1 MSYTLHQLHIFAAVA
16 QEKSMTKAAERLQM
30 SQPAVSIQVKKLHD
44 HFGIELFEVIGKQLY
59 LTEAGRELYQAQILV
74 QQSLE
79 NAEMSLSQLR
89 GAMKGSLRIAAVS
102 TAKYVMPYI
111 LGAFQKQHA
120 NISISLKVSN
130 RAEVISALRENS
142 CDFAVF
148 SQLPNDLALDYTDL
162 MDNPLVFAAA
172 KDHPKLGKQLKVAH
186 LKDEALVLREKG
198 SGTRMVMEELFEK
211 EDMRIDPVMELS
223 TNEGVKHAI
232 MAGIGISLVSEFS
245 LRLEK
250 IHDQIGILDVEGFPL
265 KSTWK
270 LVHLR
275 GKSLSPLAQTFY
287 AYIQQTELIT
297 STYGIPTV

>member
-30 SQPAVSIQVKKLHD
+30 SQPAVSIQVKKLQD

-79 NAEMSLSQLR
+79 NAEMGLSQLR
-89 GAMKGSLRIAAVS
+89 GAIKGSLRIAAVS

-148 SQLPNDLALDYTDL
+148 SQLPTDLALDYTDL

-172 KDHPKLGKQLKVAH
+172 KDHPKLGMQLKVAH
-186 LKDEALVLREKG
+186 LKDEALVLREQG

-250 IHDQIGILDVEGFPL
+250 IHNQIGVLDVEGFPMR
-265 KSTWK
+265 STWK
-270 LVHLR
+270 LVHLH
-275 GKSLSPLAQTFY
+275 GKSLSPLAQTFKT
-287 AYIQQTELIT
+287 YIQQTELTT

>member
-16 QEKSMTKAAERLQM
+16 QQKSMTKAAERLQM
-30 SQPAVSIQVKKLHD
+30 SQPAVSIQVKKLQD
-44 HFGIELFEVIGKQLY
+44 HFGIDLFEVIGKQLY
-59 LTEAGRELYQAQILV
+59 LTEAGRELYHAQILV
-74 QQSLE
+74 QQSLK
-79 NAEMSLSQLR
+79 NAEMNLSQLR
-89 GAMKGSLRIAAVS
+89 GAMIGSLNIAAVS

-111 LGAFQKQHA
+111 LGAFQKQNA

-130 RAEVISALRENS
+130 REEVITALRENN

-162 MDNPLVFAAA
+162 IDNPLVFAAA
-172 KDHPKLGKQLKVAH
+172 KDHPKLRKRLKVAE

-211 EDMRIDPVMELS
+211 EDIRINPVMELS

-250 IHDQIGILDVEGFPL
+250 VHGQIGILNVAGFPIN
-265 KSTWK
+265 STWK
-270 LVHLR
+270 LVHLK
-275 GKSLSPLAQTFY
+275 GKSLSPLAQTFKT
-287 AYIQQTELIT
+287 YIQQTELTT
-297 STYGIPTV
+297 STYGIPTI

>member
-30 SQPAVSIQVKKLHD
+30 SQPAVSIQVKKLQD

-79 NAEMSLSQLR
+79 NADMSLSQLR
-89 GAMKGSLRIAAVS
+89 GAIKGSLRIAAVS

-172 KDHPKLGKQLKVAH
+172 KDHPKLGKQLNVAH

-275 GKSLSPLAQTFY
+275 GKSLSPLAQTFKT
-287 AYIQQTELIT
+287 YIQQTELTT

>member
-1 MSYTLHQLHIFAAVA
+1 MPYTLHQLHIFAAVA
-16 QEKSMTKAAERLQM
+16 QAKSMTKAAERLQM
-30 SQPAVSIQVKKLHD
+30 SQPAVSIQVKKLQD

-59 LTEAGRELYQAQILV
+59 LTEAGRELYQAQISV

-89 GAMKGSLRIAAVS
+89 GAIKGSLRIAAVS

-148 SQLPNDLALDYTDL
+148 SQLPTDLALDYTDL
-162 MDNPLVFAAA
+162 MNNPLVFAAA
-172 KDHPKLGKQLKVAH
+172 KDHPKLGKQLKVSH

-198 SGTRMVMEELFEK
+198 SGTRMVMEEHFEK

-250 IHDQIGILDVEGFPL
+250 IHDQIGVLDVEGFPL

-287 AYIQQTELIT
+287 TYIQQTELTT
-297 STYGIPTV
+297 SNYGIPTV

>member
-30 SQPAVSIQVKKLHD
+30 SQPAVSIQVKKLQD

-79 NAEMSLSQLR
+79 NAEMGLSQLR
-89 GAMKGSLRIAAVS
+89 GAIKGSLRIAAVS

-111 LGAFQKQHA
+111 LGAFQKMHA

-148 SQLPNDLALDYTDL
+148 SQLPTDLALDYTDL

-172 KDHPKLGKQLKVAH
+172 KDHPKLGKQLKVPH
-186 LKDEALVLREKG
+186 LKDEALVLREQG
-198 SGTRMVMEELFEK
+198 SGTRMVMEKLFEK

-250 IHDQIGILDVEGFPL
+250 IHNQIGVLDVEGFPMR
-265 KSTWK
+265 STWK
-270 LVHLR
+270 LVHLH
-275 GKSLSPLAQTFY
+275 GKSLSPLAQTFKT
-287 AYIQQTELIT
+287 YIQQTELTT

>member
-30 SQPAVSIQVKKLHD
+30 SQPAVSIQVKKLQD

-79 NAEMSLSQLR
+79 NVEMSLSQLR

-111 LGAFQKQHA
+111 LGAFQKMHA

-148 SQLPNDLALDYTDL
+148 SQLPTDLALDYTDL

-172 KDHPKLGKQLKVAH
+172 KDHSKLGKKLKIAD
-186 LKDEALVLREKG
+186 LKGEALVLREKG
-198 SGTRMVMEELFEK
+198 SGTRMVMEELFQQ
-211 EDMRIDPVMELS
+211 EDMSIDSVMELS

-250 IHDQIGILDVEGFPL
+250 VHDQIGVLDVEGFPI

-275 GKSLSPLAQTFY
+275 GKNLSPLAQTFKT
-287 AYIQQTELIT
+287 YIQQTELTT
-297 STYGIPTV
+297 STYGILIV

>member
-16 QEKSMTKAAERLQM
+16 QEKSMTKAAEKLQM
-30 SQPAVSIQVKKLHD
+30 SQPAVSIQVKKLQD

-59 LTEAGRELYQAQILV
+59 LTEAGRELYQAQISV

-89 GAMKGSLRIAAVS
+89 GAIKGSLRIAAVS

-130 RAEVISALRENS
+130 RAEVIKALRENS

-148 SQLPNDLALDYTDL
+148 SQLPTDLALDYTNL
-162 MDNPLVFAAA
+162 MNNPLVFAAA
-172 KDHPKLGKQLKVAH
+172 KDHPKLGKQLKVVH

-198 SGTRMVMEELFEK
+198 SGTRMVMEELFGK

-232 MAGIGISLVSEFS
+232 IAGIGISLVSEFS

-250 IHDQIGILDVEGFPL
+250 IHNQIGVLDVEGFPL

-287 AYIQQTELIT
+287 TYIQQTELTT
-297 STYGIPTV
+297 SNYGIPTV

>member
-1 MSYTLHQLHIFAAVA
+1 M
-16 QEKSMTKAAERLQM
+16 
-30 SQPAVSIQVKKLHD
+30 
-44 HFGIELFEVIGKQLY
+44 
-59 LTEAGRELYQAQILV
+59 
-74 QQSLE
+74 
-79 NAEMSLSQLR
+79 
-89 GAMKGSLRIAAVS
+89 GSLNIAAVS

-130 RAEVISALRENS
+130 RAEVISALRENG

-148 SQLPNDLALDYTDL
+148 SQLPSDLALDYTDL
-162 MDNPLVFAAA
+162 IDNPLVFAAA
-172 KDHPKLGKQLKVAH
+172 KDHPKLRKRLKVAE

-211 EDMRIDPVMELS
+211 EEIRINPVMELS

-250 IHDQIGILDVEGFPL
+250 VHGQIGILNVAGFPIN
-265 KSTWK
+265 STWK

-275 GKSLSPLAQTFY
+275 GKSLSPLAQTFKT
-287 AYIQQTELIT
+287 YIQQTDLTT
-297 STYGIPTV
+297 STYGIPTI

>member
-16 QEKSMTKAAERLQM
+16 QQKSMTKAAERLQM
-30 SQPAVSIQVKKLHD
+30 SQPAVSIQVKKLQD
-44 HFGIELFEVIGKQLY
+44 HFGIDLFEVIGKQLY
-59 LTEAGRELYQAQILV
+59 LTEAGRELYHAQTLV
-74 QQSLE
+74 QQSLK
-79 NAEMSLSQLR
+79 NAEMNLSQLR
-89 GAMKGSLRIAAVS
+89 GAMIGSLNIAAVS

-130 RAEVISALRENS
+130 REEVITALRENS

-162 MDNPLVFAAA
+162 IDNPLVFAAA
-172 KDHPKLGKQLKVAH
+172 KDHPKLRKRLKVAE

-211 EDMRIDPVMELS
+211 EDIRINPVMELS

-250 IHDQIGILDVEGFPL
+250 VHGQIGILNVAGFPIN
-265 KSTWK
+265 STWK
-270 LVHLR
+270 LVHLK
-275 GKSLSPLAQTFY
+275 GKSLSPLAQTFKT
-287 AYIQQTELIT
+287 YIQQTELTT
-297 STYGIPTV
+297 STYGIPTI

>member
-1 MSYTLHQLHIFAAVA
+1 
-16 QEKSMTKAAERLQM
+16 
-30 SQPAVSIQVKKLHD
+30 
-44 HFGIELFEVIGKQLY
+44 
-59 LTEAGRELYQAQILV
+59 LYQAQIYV

-79 NAEMSLSQLR
+79 NAEMGLSQLR
-89 GAMKGSLRIAAVS
+89 GAIKGSLHIAAVS

-148 SQLPNDLALDYTDL
+148 SQLPTDLALDYTDL

-172 KDHPKLGKQLKVAH
+172 KDHPKLGNQLKMAD
-186 LKDEALVLREKG
+186 LKGEALVLREKG
-198 SGTRMVMEELFEK
+198 SGTRMVMEKLFEK

-250 IHDQIGILDVEGFPL
+250 IHDQIGVLDVDGFPL

-275 GKSLSPLAQTFY
+275 GKSLSPLAQTFKT
-287 AYIQQTELIT
+287 YIQQTELTT
-297 STYGIPTV
+297 SIYGIPTV

>member
-30 SQPAVSIQVKKLHD
+30 TQPAVSIQVKKLQD

-79 NAEMSLSQLR
+79 NAEMSLSQLQ
-89 GAMKGSLRIAAVS
+89 GSMKGSLRIAAVS

-120 NISISLKVSN
+120 NISISLKVAN

-148 SQLPNDLALDYTDL
+148 SQLPSDLDLDYTDL

-172 KDHPKLGKQLKVAH
+172 KDHSKLGKKLKIAD
-186 LKDEALVLREKG
+186 LKGEALVLREKG
-198 SGTRMVMEELFEK
+198 SGTRMVMEELFQQ
-211 EDMRIDPVMELS
+211 EDMSIDSVMELS

-250 IHDQIGILDVEGFPL
+250 VHDQIGVLDVEGFPI

-275 GKSLSPLAQTFY
+275 GKNLSPLAQIFKT
-287 AYIQQTELIT
+287 YIQQTELTT
-297 STYGIPTV
+297 STYGILIV